1 MLAGQP
7 PFTGPS
13 FERMIY
19 QHLVEVAPPVTRFR
33 PTVPAAIAAAL
44 NRALAKSPT
53 DRFSTTAAF
62 ADALRTRVAERANAR
77 SVAVLPFA
85 HLSADPENEDF
96 ADGITEDVIAQI
108 SKIHS
113 LKVVSRTSVMPF
125 KKREHDLRE
134 IAARLQVGT

>member
-62 ADALRTRVAERANAR
+62 ADAVRTRLPERANAR
-77 SVAVLPFA
+77 WVAGWPFA
-85 HLSADPENEDF
+85 NLSADPENEYF

-108 SKIHS
+108 SKIRA
-113 LKVVSRTSVMPF
+113 LKAISSGSVLGFQNRAQHP
-125 KKREHDLRE
+125 KHQD
-134 IAARLQVGT
+134 